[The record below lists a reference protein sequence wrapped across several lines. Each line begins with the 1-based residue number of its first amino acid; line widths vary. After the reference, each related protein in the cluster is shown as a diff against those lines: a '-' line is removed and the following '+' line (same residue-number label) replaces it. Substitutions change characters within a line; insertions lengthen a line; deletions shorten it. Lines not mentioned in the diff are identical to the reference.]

1 MFDFAWSEIA
11 VLGVIA
17 LVVIGPKDLPK
28 ALKTA
33 GFAVRRAR
41 MMAREFQNSVDDM
54 IRDSELQE
62 IRETAAKAAGVDLKQ
77 AVNDA
82 IDPGGE
88 IRAAMAEPLGGT
100 LAQEAPPP
108 APAVEGSA
116 IGELPPPEATP
127 SILNP
132 KIVPPQAAAEPVAVE
147 AEPKAKPRAR
157 SKKAKPV
164 ETEQPDEPISPDMN
178 RNPSAP

>member
-33 GFAVRRAR
+33 GFAVRKAR

-54 IRDSELQE
+54 IRESELQE
-62 IRETAAKAAGVDLKQ
+62 IREQAAKAAGVDLKQ
-77 AVNDA
+77 ALGNT

-88 IRAAMAEPLGGT
+88 IRTALAEPLDHAP
-100 LAQEAPPP
+100 LAHEPTPPP
-108 APAVEGSA
+108 PAVEGSA
-116 IGELPPPEATP
+116 IGELPAHPPEADAAPLVKPEEVKPLEAT
-127 SILNP
+127 LE
-132 KIVPPQAAAEPVAVE
+132 QTETEAAAPHRI
-147 AEPKAKPRAR
+147 PP
-157 SKKAKPV
+157 
-164 ETEQPDEPISPDMN
+164 
-178 RNPSAP
+178 AP

>member
-33 GFAVRRAR
+33 GFMVRRAR
-41 MMAREFQNSVDDM
+41 GMAREFQNSVDDM

-62 IRETAAKAAGVDLKQ
+62 IREQAAKAAGVDLNQ
-77 AVNDA
+77 ALNNVV
-82 IDPGGE
+82 DPGGE
-88 IRAAMAEPLGGT
+88 IRSAMAEPLGGAP

-108 APAVEGSA
+108 PPMVEGSA
-116 IGELPPPEATP
+116 IGELPARTAEEPAH
-127 SILNP
+127 SILKP
-132 KIVPPQAAAEPVAVE
+132 EDVKPLEGPDQAVPP
-147 AEPKAKPRAR
+147 
-157 SKKAKPV
+157 
-164 ETEQPDEPISPDMN
+164 DMH
-178 RNPSAP
+178 RIPPAP